1 MSLILGEGQLP
12 KELAI
17 RVPVSARK
25 CILLAIVFVVISGL
39 GLTDAA
45 VAEVTLKVRDR
56 IPVVMTIS
64 ERIPVASL
72 RIGDVILARVR
83 RPVSIDDLVV
93 VESGAPAILKVEAVR
108 KRGILGQPAKVTL
121 VASHVEIQNQ
131 QQVRLSGEW
140 TLEGED
146 LMIEAVSGGA
156 AICCLGFFLPGGE
169 VVLPKGGG
177 FSAFVDGDQEVTIQ
191 VGDVDNEGH

>member
-1 MSLILGEGQLP
+1 MSLILGEGQLL

-72 RIGDVILARVR
+72 RIGDVVLARVR

-191 VGDVDNEGH
+191 VGDVDNEGN

>member
-1 MSLILGEGQLP
+1 MSLILGEGQLL

-72 RIGDVILARVR
+72 RIGDVVLARVR